1 MHILIVGAG
10 QVGSRHLQALSLTK
24 LKIQVSVIDP
34 SNQSLKKTK
43 IRWKEVVKKKSSI
56 SINFYKSVS
65 ELSTDVDVALITT
78 SSYERLNVIKQL
90 VNLKKVK
97 YWILE
102 KVLAQSESDIDK
114 IKKETNT
121 LKSINCWVNNPR
133 RIMDWHKKLR
143 KNIINK
149 GPLEISYSAESNWGL
164 ACNSIHFIDL
174 TMWWSGEV
182 IKNINTTKLD
192 KKWFKAKRKGY
203 FEVNGEL
210 SILFSKGS
218 KLTIRSNSNIRSNLI
233 KVSLNDGTQWII
245 NEKLGKAFNS
255 KKKILN
261 GKYEFQSK
269 MTHKLIEQIFK
280 ENKCD
285 LPNIV
290 DSAKAHKP
298 FIKAML
304 KHWNK
309 SNSVNQKYV
318 PIT

>member
-10 QVGSRHLQALSLTK
+10 QIGSRHLQALSLTK

-43 IRWKEVVKKKSSI
+43 IRWKAVKKKKSSI
-56 SINFYKSVS
+56 SINFYKSIS

-78 SSYERLNVIKQL
+78 NSYERLNVIKKL

-102 KVLAQSESDIDK
+102 KILAQSESDINK
-114 IKKETNT
+114 IKKITNT
-121 LKSINCWVNNPR
+121 FKSINCWVNNPR
-133 RIMDWHKKLR
+133 RIMDWHKQLR

-149 GPLEISYSAESNWGL
+149 GPLKISYFARSNWGL

-174 TMWWSGEV
+174 AMWWSGEV
-182 IKNINTTKLD
+182 IKSINTTKLG

-218 KLTIRSNSNIRSNLI
+218 KLTISSNSNIRSNLI
-233 KVSLNDGTQWII
+233 KVGLNDGTQWII
-245 NEKLGKAFNS
+245 NEKSGKAFNS
-255 KKKILN
+255 KKKRLN

-269 MTHKLIEQIFK
+269 MTHKLIEQIIR

-290 DSAKAHKP
+290 ESAKAHKP

-309 SNSVNQKYV
+309 SNSANRKYV